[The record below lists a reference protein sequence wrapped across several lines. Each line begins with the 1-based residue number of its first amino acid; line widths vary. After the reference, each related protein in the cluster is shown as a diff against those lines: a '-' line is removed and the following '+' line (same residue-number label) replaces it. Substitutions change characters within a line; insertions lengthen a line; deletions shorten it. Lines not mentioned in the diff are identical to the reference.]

1 MRDALGW
8 MQRAE
13 RKTALC
19 EMKSLRIQGGG
30 DIAMRKILVVV
41 LAVVMAVCFA
51 GCGGGQPT
59 VTDKDNNTVAVG
71 TIEELEEI
79 VNNDVVETESSLRA
93 EYDKLVA
100 EIDTYDKYIKNK
112 SKVEAFYGTVH
123 EETKAICIRMRE
135 YSIAYTEIVM
145 KSGGTNDEKYDAM
158 DDLYDLIY
166 DDLLGDVYDAFYDG
180 VVSDGYDY
188 TGYEQWS
195 DAMSEAYDMWSDSL
209 SDVYDEWSDALS
221 DIYDFW
227 SDVCSC
233 IYDGSTEDVKEEI
246 TKFEEEIAEMKSSK
260 E

>member
-1 MRDALGW
+1 
-8 MQRAE
+8 
-13 RKTALC
+13 
-19 EMKSLRIQGGG
+19 
-30 DIAMRKILVVV
+30 MRKALVVV
-41 LAVVMAVCFA
+41 LALVMAVCFA

-71 TIEELEEI
+71 SIEELEEI
-79 VNNDVVETESSLRA
+79 VNNDVIETKSSLRA

-112 SKVEAFYGTVH
+112 GKVEEFYGTINK
-123 EETKAICIRMRE
+123 ETKAVCIRMRE

-158 DDLYDLIY
+158 DDLYDIIYDDACGEVYDLIY

-227 SDVCSC
+227 SDVCGH
-233 IYDGSTEDVKEEI
+233 IYDGGTEDVDEEI
-246 TKFEEEIAEMKSSK
+246 AKFEEEIEEMKG
-260 E
+260 EEE